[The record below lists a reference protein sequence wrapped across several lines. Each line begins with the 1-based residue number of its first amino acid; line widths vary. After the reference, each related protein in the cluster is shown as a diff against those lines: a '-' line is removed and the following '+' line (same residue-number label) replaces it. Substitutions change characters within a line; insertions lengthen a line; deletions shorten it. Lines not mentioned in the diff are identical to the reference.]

1 MLELEVGISGFEGC
15 VSFLGFPPRKPSWL
29 RKPRTP
35 RDARVTMPCAHV
47 AIIALPIWKK
57 IGEDVVGQ
65 YRPGR
70 GGWEPK
76 LGPKPYRK
84 RSLCYRARAPAG
96 PSAHNLAR
104 QRDGTR
110 LTHFILAIWA
120 AFQEHFALS
129 QPSLASFDYD

>member
-35 RDARVTMPCAHV
+35 RDRDGSSAADRAVQFP
-47 AIIALPIWKK
+47 
-57 IGEDVVGQ
+57 Q
-65 YRPGR
+65 
-70 GGWEPK
+70 PK

-96 PSAHNLAR
+96 PAAHSLAQR
-104 QRDGTR
+104 RDGQQLPR
-110 LTHFILAIWA
+110 FIMACGLRSNSIL
-120 AFQEHFALS
+120 H
-129 QPSLASFDYD
+129 LASHVSPQSTTTS